1 MKNYEIGSEIAGEP
15 SAGSGY
21 NYEPYPLE
29 VSAAR
34 TAQTPIGTGAGD
46 QSENSTTRRDFLQK
60 VALNSVGFALASKS
74 TNAFGAQEAKPVSL
88 PEGKPLKVFCYDLN
102 WVLLKKPLEE
112 FVPASAEDWAFISPQ
127 EYFDWHREL
136 GVNIMFCQ
144 AFNFGGYAYYP
155 TKLGPIAPGPG
166 RNLLPELFKLSRKAH
181 LPFHSYF
188 CVGADLTVSNMRDSW
203 VIPTSKNEYGHW
215 GYLGPESPWT
225 DLLCARVDEFLRQYP
240 VEWIMFDWFSYGN
253 IEAHGL
259 PVQPAWFVKG
269 PFKEIIGRD
278 MPDEAAKITAEE
290 SLKYK
295 REILAR
301 QFYRIRET
309 VHKASRE
316 TKIYFNVPFRL
327 PDADVWVDHPMINDS
342 DLLFAE
348 LESCEKVEVLEW
360 LLKIRKP
367 HQRVMTSLNCDPAS
381 WKKWH
386 ERGCDFFGTV
396 VGTPP
401 HFKPDASYAERL
413 KIVREAF
420 KEMS

>member
-1 MKNYEIGSEIAGEP
+1 MRE
-15 SAGSGY
+15 
-21 NYEPYPLE
+21 
-29 VSAAR
+29 
-34 TAQTPIGTGAGD
+34 GD
-46 QSENSTTRRDFLQK
+46 QMKKSTNRRDFLQK
-60 VALNSVGFALASKS
+60 VALSTASLAVAPNPTK
-74 TNAFGAQEAKPVSL
+74 AFGAQSVKAGDSPT
-88 PEGKPLKVFCYDLN
+88 GKTLKVFCFDLN
-102 WVLLKKPLEE
+102 WVILKKPREE
-112 FVPASAEDWAFISPQ
+112 FAPASAEDWAFIRPQ
-127 EYFDWHREL
+127 EYFDWHKDL

-155 TKLGPIAPGPG
+155 TKFGPTAPGPG
-166 RNLLPELFKLSRKAH
+166 RDLLPELFKLSRQAH
-181 LPFHSYF
+181 MPFHSYF

-203 VIPTSKNEYGHW
+203 VVPTSKNEYGHW

-225 DLLCARVDEFLRQYP
+225 DLLCARVDEFLRRYP

-278 MPDEAAKITAEE
+278 MPDDAAQITLEE

-295 REILAR
+295 RKILAR

-316 TKIYFNVPFRL
+316 TKIYFNVPFRI
-327 PDADVWVDHPMINDS
+327 PAADLWVDHPMVNES

-348 LESCEKVEVLEW
+348 LEDCEGVEVVEW

-367 HQRVMTSLNCDPAS
+367 QQRVMTCLNCAPAA
-381 WKKWH
+381 WKKWY

-396 VGTPP
+396 QGTPP
-401 HFKPDASYAERL
+401 DFGPDPSLAERL
-413 KIVREAF
+413 KIVRQAF
-420 KEMS
+420 KAMS